1 MNDNTGS
8 PILDHRIL
16 GAMMAV
22 NPSLEMVMADRLL
35 LRRDNRQTKAQLNEA
50 LSRISVLQNVRD
62 VQLPNFIGLAKFASL
77 SAASVL
83 LVALVIAFFTHF
95 LAITTTASLFASLI
109 LPLWLVD
116 HAEQKF
122 GRWELDVGTSPRF
135 VPAPCR
141 AT

>member
-8 PILDHRIL
+8 PIPDHRIL
-16 GAMMAV
+16 AAMMAV

-35 LRRDNRQTKAQLNEA
+35 LRRENRQTKAQLNKA
-50 LSRISVLQNVRD
+50 LSRVSVLQHLRD

-83 LVALVIAFFTHF
+83 LAALAIAFFTHF
-95 LAITTTASLFASLI
+95 LAISTTASLFASLI

-122 GRWELDVGTSPRF
+122 GRWELDVGTAPRF